1 MRWTEGEVYQS
12 ALKLGCRPGLGLKI
26 LFCFSKPI
34 VRLLIYRN
42 IIRPDIF
49 WRERGIMSKCK
60 GYAAATAKTPLA
72 PYSFERREPREHD
85 VVIEIK
91 YCGICHSDIH
101 QTRDEWSDYQEESIF
116 PMVPGHEI
124 AGVVTAVGNKVTKHK
139 VGDKV
144 GVGCF
149 VDSCRTCAEC
159 QRGLEQYCSVQT
171 VWTYNARDKEGA
183 PTYGGYSDRIVVD
196 ENYVLRMPN
205 NLPLD
210 ACAPL
215 LCAGITLYSPLRHW
229 QAGPGKKIA
238 IIGLGGLGHM
248 GVKLAH
254 ALGAEVTVLSHSLKK
269 QSDGKRLGADH
280 FYATSDPETFTK
292 LANSFDLVINT
303 VSAKMDWNQYLGLL
317 KVDGTMVV
325 VGLPEKDI
333 PIGAFSLTARRR
345 SLAGSQIG
353 GIRET
358 QEMLDFCSKHGV
370 ACDIE
375 VVPIQ
380 KVNEA
385 YERVLKSDVRY
396 RFVIDMASLTKD

>member
-1 MRWTEGEVYQS
+1 
-12 ALKLGCRPGLGLKI
+12 
-26 LFCFSKPI
+26 
-34 VRLLIYRN
+34 
-42 IIRPDIF
+42 
-49 WRERGIMSKCK
+49 MSKSK
-60 GYAAATAKTPLA
+60 GYAAVTAKAPLA

-85 VVIEIK
+85 VVIEIR

-101 QTRDEWSDYQEESIF
+101 QATDGWSDYQEESIF
-116 PMVPGHEI
+116 PMAPGHEI
-124 AGVVTAVGNKVTKHK
+124 TGAVTAVGGKVTKHK

-149 VDSCRTCAEC
+149 VDSCRTCTEC
-159 QRGLEQYCSVQT
+159 RRGLEQYCTVHT
-171 VWTYNARDKEGA
+171 VWTYNGREHDGT

-196 ENYVLRMPN
+196 ENYVLRMPD
-205 NLPLD
+205 NLPLE

-229 QAGPGKKIA
+229 HAGPGKKVA
-238 IIGLGGLGHM
+238 IVGLGGLGHM

-254 ALGAEVTVLSHSLKK
+254 ALGAEVTVLSQSLKK
-269 QSDGKRLGADH
+269 QADGKRLGADH
-280 FYATSDPETFTK
+280 FYATSDAETFTK
-292 LANSFDLVINT
+292 LKGSFDLVINT
-303 VSAKMDWNQYLGLL
+303 VSAQIDWSEYLNLL

-333 PIGAFSLTARRR
+333 PVGAFALTAGRR

-353 GIRET
+353 GIGET
-358 QEMLDFCSKHGV
+358 QEMLDFCSQHGV

-375 VVPIQ
+375 VIPIQ

-396 RFVIDMASLTKD
+396 RFVIDMATL

>member
-1 MRWTEGEVYQS
+1 
-12 ALKLGCRPGLGLKI
+12 
-26 LFCFSKPI
+26 
-34 VRLLIYRN
+34 
-42 IIRPDIF
+42 
-49 WRERGIMSKCK
+49 MSKSK
-60 GYAAATAKTPLA
+60 GYAALKAKAPLA
-72 PYSFERREPREHD
+72 PYTFERREPREHD
-85 VVIEIK
+85 IVIDIK

-101 QTRDEWSDYQEESIF
+101 QARDEWSEYQEEAIF

-124 AGVVTAVGNKVTKHK
+124 AGVVSALGGKVTKHK

-149 VDSCRTCAEC
+149 VDSCRTCPEC
-159 QRGLEQYCSVQT
+159 RSGLEQYCSVKT
-171 VWTYNARDKEGA
+171 IWTYNFRDNEGV

-196 ENYVLRMPN
+196 ENYALRMPK
-205 NLPLD
+205 NLPLE

-215 LCAGITLYSPLRHW
+215 LCAGITLYSPLKHW
-229 QAGPGKKIA
+229 KAGPGKKVA
-238 IIGLGGLGHM
+238 IVGLGGLGHM

-254 ALGAEVTVLSHSLKK
+254 ALGAEVTVLSQSLRK
-269 QSDGKRLGADH
+269 QDDAKRLGADH

-292 LANSFDLVINT
+292 LARSLDLVLNT
-303 VSAKMDWNQYLGLL
+303 VSAQMDWNQYLSLL
-317 KVDGTMVV
+317 NVDGSMVV
-325 VGLPEKDI
+325 VGLPEKDV
-333 PIGAFSLTARRR
+333 PVGAFSLTGARR

-358 QEMLDFCSKHGV
+358 QEMLDFCDAHGM

-375 VVPIQ
+375 LVPIQ

-396 RFVIDMASLTKD
+396 RFVIDMATLGKD